1 MTPLPRPCPM
11 PHQQELQKFLQKN
24 KQDLLPDIQINIVVK
39 ETCNSLTT
47 LRQNKVICSKTI
59 IVVKEDPFSLTTM
72 AVMAGL
78 T

>member
-1 MTPLPRPCPM
+1 M
-11 PHQQELQKFLQKN
+11 PQQQELQRFHRKN
-24 KQDLLPDIQINIVVK
+24 KLAQLADIQINIVVK

>member
-1 MTPLPRPCPM
+1 M

-24 KQDLLPDIQINIVVK
+24 KQDLLPDVQINIVVK

-59 IVVKEDPFSLTTM
+59 IVVKERVISLTTM
-72 AVMAGL
+72 AVMADL

>member
-1 MTPLPRPCPM
+1 M

-24 KQDLLPDIQINIVVK
+24 KQDLLPDVQIIIVVK

-59 IVVKEDPFSLTTM
+59 IVVKEITISLTTM

>member
-1 MTPLPRPCPM
+1 LA
-11 PHQQELQKFLQKN
+11 
-24 KQDLLPDIQINIVVK
+24 DIQINIVVK